1 MECKILNRV
10 NRLISTPKNKESSR
24 LQNWVR
30 KNVASIKANALRK
43 CRQILSTVVT
53 VVLYKKQ
60 NSSSTTVLHPVLKT
74 AGRDHVLKNYK
85 LRPVSNLQL
94 PI

>member
-53 VVLYKKQ
+53 VVLYKKTKQ
-60 NSSSTTVLHPVLKT
+60 QFNNSTSSSFENSWK
-74 AGRDHVLKNYK
+74 
-85 LRPVSNLQL
+85 RPRFKEL
-94 PI
+94 